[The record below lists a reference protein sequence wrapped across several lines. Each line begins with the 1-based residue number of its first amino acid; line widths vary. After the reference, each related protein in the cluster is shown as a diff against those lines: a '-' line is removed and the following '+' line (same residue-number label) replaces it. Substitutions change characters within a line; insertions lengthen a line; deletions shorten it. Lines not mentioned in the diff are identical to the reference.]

1 MSELPSP
8 GLLTPEQLAKVYQ
21 VSTDT
26 ILGWLKKGLIPAEVD
41 AGRIKRFDADAVA
54 AALKA
59 NAVKKAKGKSKSGLV

>member
-1 MSELPSP
+1 MNADPE
-8 GLLTPEQLAKVYQ
+8 LLTPEQLGKIYS

-26 ILGWLKKGLIPAEVD
+26 VLGWLKKGLIPAEVN

-59 NAVKKAKGKSKSGLV
+59 NARKKAKGHSTAALA

>member
-1 MSELPSP
+1 MNTE
-8 GLLTPEQLAKVYQ
+8 LLTPEQLGKMYS

-26 ILGWLKKGLIPAEVD
+26 VLGWLKKGLIPAEVN

-59 NAVKKAKGKSKSGLV
+59 NARKKAKGYSAAALA

>member
-1 MSELPSP
+1 MKDSSD
-8 GLLTPEQLAKVYQ
+8 GLLTPEQIGKIYS
-21 VSTDT
+21 VSSDT

-59 NAVKKAKGKSKSGLV
+59 NARRKAKQKASASLA